1 MIGALCKAQSK
12 GAEAGGGVHVSAC
25 LCLHARVAC
34 TSVGVCVCVHTC
46 VWRVCTQGGQE
57 GIVRR
62 VVSGQSLREE
72 GWPAGGRWTGIC
84 TKNFL
89 DGEKP
94 GGPVVFRELGG
105 LHGQESKGEPLPAPA
120 KGSGKA

>member
-1 MIGALCKAQSK
+1 MQSTK
-12 GAEAGGGVHVSAC
+12 QRGGGGWRRACECVSLPARACGMHKCGSMCLRAHVCVAC
-25 LCLHARVAC
+25 VHAR
-34 TSVGVCVCVHTC
+34 
-46 VWRVCTQGGQE
+46 GQE